1 MFLVGNEAENKICLG
16 HFRKL
21 HKFDIIP
28 PMFQPERLDNVM
40 GVGATHVEG
49 LVPDPYVQEFEQ
61 RLAALQPLFD
71 YQTPGVKFD
80 LNSVGL
86 QPDKFT
92 AAIFFNRGQTFEVLL
107 GKKNISGYFQ
117 EDHWD
122 IEEEHPEVGIYPS
135 LEARPAF
142 IAEMDDLRFA
152 MIGYFMLHDDGD
164 VDKLKDTLKRY
175 GIAMVMSYDGKEIMP
190 LLNAIIK

>member
-1 MFLVGNEAENKICLG
+1 ML
-16 HFRKL
+16 
-21 HKFDIIP
+21 
-28 PMFQPERLDNVM
+28 QPDRQESLTGIGISPAERL
-40 GVGATHVEG
+40 
-49 LVPDPYVQEFEQ
+49 VPNPYVQEFEQ

-80 LNSVGL
+80 MNSVGL

-107 GKKNISGYFQ
+107 GKKYISGYFQ

-142 IAEMDDLRFA
+142 IAEMDGLRFA
-152 MIGYFMLHDDGD
+152 MIGYFMPRDDGD

-190 LLNAIIK
+190 LLDDLDQGVSVSGGYE